1 MVPRQR
7 STRTVSLRQ
16 RSRQPPW
23 PNGRSHPV
31 RMLTL
36 IGLAHYCG
44 CEARGDAVS
53 KGTERFLVVAVIIL
67 VIERILF
74 YAVSL
79 SAFVF

>member
-1 MVPRQR
+1 M
-7 STRTVSLRQ
+7 
-16 RSRQPPW
+16 
-23 PNGRSHPV
+23 
-31 RMLTL
+31 
-36 IGLAHYCG
+36 
-44 CEARGDAVS
+44 S